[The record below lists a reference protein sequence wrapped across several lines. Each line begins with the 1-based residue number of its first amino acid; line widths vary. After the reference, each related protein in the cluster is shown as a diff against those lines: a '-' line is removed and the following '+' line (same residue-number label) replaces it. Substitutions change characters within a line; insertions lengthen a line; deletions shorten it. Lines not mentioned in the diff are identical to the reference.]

1 MWYNT
6 VVKCT
11 CISYVQVG
19 PGGKLRRGDPSGTV
33 GVDPCGTVGVDD
45 DDEDAAV
52 DGLVGRKGE
61 SQIFNQSNEW
71 PKQIRRN
78 HALCHNYLVL
88 KFYDF

>member
-1 MWYNT
+1 M
-6 VVKCT
+6 
-11 CISYVQVG
+11 
-19 PGGKLRRGDPSGTV
+19 RRGDPSGTV
-33 GVDPCGTVGVDD
+33 GVDGREVGVDD

-61 SQIFNQSNEW
+61 SFRLFNQSNEW

-78 HALCHNYLVL
+78 HALCHNLYLVL

>member
-33 GVDPCGTVGVDD
+33 GVDGREVGVDD

-61 SQIFNQSNEW
+61 SQTFQS
-71 PKQIRRN
+71 KQ
-78 HALCHNYLVL
+78 
-88 KFYDF
+88 